1 MAVLHIYKIVI
12 CKGCGAPLDVEYLGP
27 ALNLR
32 IAGTVRN
39 PGQVRCS
46 KCGGSNEYFEKDT
59 RFTVRDYPPNRRRE
73 AV

>member
-12 CKGCGAPLDVEYLGP
+12 CKGCDAPIDVEYLGP
-27 ALNLR
+27 A
-32 IAGTVRN
+32 
-39 PGQVRCS
+39 
-46 KCGGSNEYFEKDT
+46 CGGSNEYFEKDT